1 MKFLCHRLVFFV
13 ALTPIVVSPLAWAST
28 IRYELPQLIGEHRFD
43 GNTEYHFGQIAHVDT
58 PFGFYSVA
66 EARLVVE
73 GSVTAGKAHGDGII
87 RQALEFA
94 LEPSV
99 SALPSFVHSLTFS
112 TKATIGEFRIGETYA
127 HPFAPETIP
136 LPNPDGY
143 PPLSFDVRF
152 AVGPSF
158 VTNYPPAIEPR
169 PELLRTMDGIIVDVP
184 IVANVTTAYIVMEGP
199 GVVPEPDGAVIA
211 FFALVIIGLI
221 QRVARTLSGQ
231 FAMIP

>member
-94 LEPSV
+94 LEP
-99 SALPSFVHSLTFS
+99 AL
-112 TKATIGEFRIGETYA
+112 
-127 HPFAPETIP
+127 
-136 LPNPDGY
+136 
-143 PPLSFDVRF
+143 
-152 AVGPSF
+152 
-158 VTNYPPAIEPR
+158 
-169 PELLRTMDGIIVDVP
+169 
-184 IVANVTTAYIVMEGP
+184 
-199 GVVPEPDGAVIA
+199 
-211 FFALVIIGLI
+211 
-221 QRVARTLSGQ
+221 
-231 FAMIP
+231 